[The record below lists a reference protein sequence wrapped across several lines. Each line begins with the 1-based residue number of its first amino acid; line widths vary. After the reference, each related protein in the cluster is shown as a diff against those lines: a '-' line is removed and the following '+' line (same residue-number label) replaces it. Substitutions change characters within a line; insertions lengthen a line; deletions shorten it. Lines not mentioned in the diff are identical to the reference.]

1 MRRVTLIVSPVGRGR
16 WRRITMTLDAPADL
30 FPALRNQPV
39 TLGMRIVF
47 AGLTLRV
54 VEVRP

>member
-1 MRRVTLIVSPVGRGR
+1 MTLILTPEGRGKWRRVTMHI
-16 WRRITMTLDAPADL
+16 DAPADL

-39 TLGMRIVF
+39 TPGMRIVF

-54 VEVRP
+54 VEVMP

>member
-1 MRRVTLIVSPVGRGR
+1 MTLILSPKGRGR

-39 TLGMRIVF
+39 AVGMVIQF
-47 AGLTLRV
+47 AGLALRV
-54 VEVRP
+54 CEVQP